1 MWSLPSLTPSSVV
14 RQLGCEPGDPRGA
27 SISDH
32 RPYIRECPTPGPRNC
47 APAMVADAGRQP
59 RKHVPDVGRD
69 RADAGRCSCGATK
82 PTPPADQGRRPR
94 SPRGRQPRAPNGAA
108 RKSTRVVSVPRR
120 GRGPPS
126 SPGRRQRRR
135 PDLARGRAI
144 GCWRRHAVAADELT
158 QAIAE
163 VAAYRDS
170 ARPSPHS
177 ARGSGSSPLT
187 RVVAV
192 FMPRSWAGR
201 SEWLRGVRG
210 RPMLDLDRGRLTGA
224 WTE

>member
-1 MWSLPSLTPSSVV
+1 VSRVTRVGRPSQITARTSGSVLL
-14 RQLGCEPGDPRGA
+14 RARGTAHRRWWRMRGA
-27 SISDH
+27 SRANTFRTSVG
-32 RPYIRECPTPGPRNC
+32 TALMPGGAR
-47 APAMVADAGRQP
+47 V
-59 RKHVPDVGRD
+59 VPPSRH
-69 RADAGRCSCGATK
+69 
-82 PTPPADQGRRPR
+82 PPADQGRRPR

-170 ARPSPHS
+170 ARPGPHS